1 MDNFLYPFIELWIHG
16 KQRRDSIILQTAT
29 NGRISDYYLLNKG
42 YEKESNEMVVIDGIM
57 IGDWS

>member
-1 MDNFLYPFIELWIHG
+1 
-16 KQRRDSIILQTAT
+16 LQTAT

-57 IGDWS
+57 IGD